1 MFPLGVSEKKPSHVA
16 EWEVLMSMHHL
27 PLVPSVRVLVL
38 PAMLLHRSG
47 GDGGGACVPQ
57 RHSVPNWLFDVAQSV
72 VDAKFVLK
80 KVASL
85 TDPGM

>member
-1 MFPLGVSEKKPSHVA
+1 
-16 EWEVLMSMHHL
+16 MSTHHL

-72 VDAKFVLK
+72 VDAKLVLK
-80 KVASL
+80 KVAWFTS
-85 TDPGM
+85 DGMYEHPGGMFVID